1 MNGAEGEREM
11 RKRVGLMFAVTAMA
25 ALLAQAVAAAPSGVV
40 SSATGSGHITS
51 GGENRTFAFSAQERA
66 NGAVNGQAQ
75 VISRALDTVVHM
87 EIDCLRVLGNVA
99 HVSGIITRS
108 SNPAEAAVGEM
119 RRFVVMDNGEG
130 SESPPDRISTIPRNP
145 GGETCENSSLV
156 PDRAVERG
164 NVQVR

>member
-1 MNGAEGEREM
+1 M
-11 RKRVGLMFAVTAMA
+11 RKRIGLVFAVTALA
-25 ALLAQAVAAAPSGVV
+25 AMLAQAVTAAPSGVV

-66 NGAVNGQAQ
+66 DGAVKGQAQ

-99 HVSGIITRS
+99 HMSGIITRS
-108 SNPAEAAVGEM
+108 SNPAEAEVGEM
-119 RRFVVMDNGEG
+119 RRLVVMDNGEG
-130 SESPPDRISTIPRNP
+130 ADSPPDQISTIPRNP
-145 GGETCENSSLV
+145 SGETCENSSLA
-156 PDRAVERG
+156 PDRPVERG